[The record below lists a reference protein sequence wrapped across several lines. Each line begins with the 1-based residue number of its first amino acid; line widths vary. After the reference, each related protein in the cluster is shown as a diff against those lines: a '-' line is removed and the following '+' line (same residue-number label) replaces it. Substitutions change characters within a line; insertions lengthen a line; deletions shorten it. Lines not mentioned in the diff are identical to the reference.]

1 MSEESPAALSRF
13 EFTSGLHRGAHLALY
28 PTCLVYRSEFQLETM
43 ALARM
48 AALKVAFE
56 RDSRRLGWG
65 AGLIGA
71 ALLLLALAAPLGIFA
86 GREAA
91 ELASGA
97 GVSRAL
103 YGFFRAIEVLAALM
117 PAAALLCALGGAAL
131 AVLGWRGYTV
141 LTVSLGGSERQFAVR
156 GRDTLLLDFAEM
168 VTDRLLGAAR

>member
-1 MSEESPAALSRF
+1 MSEEGPAALSRF
-13 EFTSGLHRGAHLALY
+13 EFTSGPHRGSHLALY
-28 PTCLVYRSEFQLETM
+28 SNCLVHRSDAELETM
-43 ALARM
+43 ALTRM
-48 AALKVAFE
+48 AAVKVAFE

-71 ALLLLALAAPLGIFA
+71 ALLLLVIAAPLGIFS

-97 GVSRAL
+97 GVGRAL
-103 YGFFRAIEVLAALM
+103 YGFFRFLEVLATLM
-117 PAAALLCALGGAAL
+117 PAAAALCALGGAAL

-141 LTVSLGGSERQFAVR
+141 LTVSLGGSERRFAAR